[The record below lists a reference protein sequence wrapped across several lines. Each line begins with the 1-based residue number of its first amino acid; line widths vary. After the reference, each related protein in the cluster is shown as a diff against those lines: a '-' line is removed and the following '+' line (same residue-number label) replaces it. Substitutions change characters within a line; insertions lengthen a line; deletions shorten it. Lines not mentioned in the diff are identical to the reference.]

1 MSTLAPT
8 DTGKPRSPYSIEV
21 LHKAFD
27 IIDVFGHEHPS
38 LTLKQIVAL
47 TDLPKTTVFRI
58 LSTLVER
65 NGLPTRSSNAD
76 ALILLLRTKLV

>member
-8 DTGKPRSPYSIEV
+8 DTGKPRSPYS
-21 LHKAFD
+21 
-27 IIDVFGHEHPS
+27 IDVFGHEHPS

-47 TDLPKTTVFRI
+47 TGLPKTTVFRI